1 MGMSDPIEVPDGMV
15 HVGWFCH
22 HEPSRY
28 DADKK
33 KIRRPKP
40 HRKWGWKRGE
50 KVGEKDHGTIS
61 SITLLE
67 RERPA
72 CPLAVPVFA
81 QATSDSVTNLMAGV
95 RHD

>member
-1 MGMSDPIEVPDGMV
+1 M
-15 HVGWFCH
+15 
-22 HEPSRY
+22 
-28 DADKK
+28 
-33 KIRRPKP
+33 
-40 HRKWGWKRGE
+40 GWKRGE